1 MSDTPTTPPEPPNPV
16 SIATAYHEAGH
27 AVVALELDRPVVKVS
42 ILPDRDR
49 AGICHFGKAV
59 TRPTEDWIEREM
71 LIALA
76 GMAAEARHTGTYDRE
91 AAGRDLRYARAL
103 STGRAGN
110 ARQAERLER
119 RMLSRVEN
127 MLDEDQVWLA
137 VERIAAELLRQ
148 GEMSGRQA
156 RHLYAECVKEK

>member
-1 MSDTPTTPPEPPNPV
+1 MSDTPTTPPVPDPV
-16 SIATAYHEAGH
+16 SVATAYHEAGH

-91 AAGRDLRYARAL
+91 AAGRDLRYARSL
-103 STGRAGN
+103 SSGRAPSISGN
-110 ARQAERLER
+110 ALE
-119 RMLSRVEN
+119 SP
-127 MLDEDQVWLA
+127 
-137 VERIAAELLRQ
+137 
-148 GEMSGRQA
+148 A
-156 RHLYAECVKEK
+156 RPR

>member
-1 MSDTPTTPPEPPNPV
+1 MSDEPITPPDPAI
-16 SIATAYHEAGH
+16 IATAYHEAGH

-59 TRPTEDWIEREM
+59 MRPSEDWIEREM

-91 AAGRDLRYARAL
+91 AAGRDLRYARSL

-110 ARQAERLER
+110 ERQAARLER

-127 MLDEDQVWLA
+127 LLDEEKVWLA
-137 VERIAAELLRQ
+137 VERIAAELVRQ

-156 RHLYAECVKEK
+156 RHLYAECVREE